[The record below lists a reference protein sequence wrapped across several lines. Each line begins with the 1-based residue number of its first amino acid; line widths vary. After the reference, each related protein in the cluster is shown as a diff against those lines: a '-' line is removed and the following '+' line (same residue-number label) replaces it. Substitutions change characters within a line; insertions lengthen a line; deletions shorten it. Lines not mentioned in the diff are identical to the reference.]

1 MIKRLIP
8 FLSVF
13 LFLSNSTTVLATT
26 DVRSLI
32 RQGMQDLGAEKGSP
46 HLCAL
51 TNATYVKLKGRTTQ
65 EYVDVIQEETGCSVG
80 RGNLLFFHRPVSY
93 PLIVAI
99 HGEDNGET
107 VVITQS
113 AGGTS
118 KVRFNIKGDAAAD
131 PKRYGEIMTVL
142 KGDTFSIVTI
152 LTSHARG
159 APYDFLKCCE
169 YHNHYCPGVTS
180 GYFIAKLIEGRYPL
194 GKDEQ
199 YTWFAC
205 PPWCKDDAIST
216 MLDLTPGKRNLYVKE
231 LAEAQATQGP
241 RGRWA
246 GIIVIWNTEK
256 KKGKAIALQFDWNEA
271 YKLAGI
277 TATDFNPKGGTS
289 NPAFFTA
296 RIKSSWSLIPY
307 LDRPE
312 RFVSVGEEVDIT
324 PDMLKRMKMAGENP
338 YQVIGLVK

>member
-1 MIKRLIP
+1 MRD
-8 FLSVF
+8 
-13 LFLSNSTTVLATT
+13 LA
-26 DVRSLI
+26 V
-32 RQGMQDLGAEKGSP
+32 EKGNA

-51 TNATYVKLKGRTTQ
+51 TDATYVKLKGQTTQ
-65 EYVDVIQEETGCSVG
+65 AYVDVIHEETGCSIG

-93 PLIVAI
+93 ALIVAI
-99 HGEDNGET
+99 HKEDDGET
-107 VVITQS
+107 VVIIKRADDTN
-113 AGGTS
+113 
-118 KVRFNIKGDAAAD
+118 KFRFNIKGDAAAD
-131 PKRYGEIMTVL
+131 PKRYGEIMTML
-142 KGDTFSIVTI
+142 KADTFSIVTI
-152 LTSHARG
+152 LTSHAKG

-180 GYFIAKLIEGRYPL
+180 GYFIAKLIQERYPIE
-194 GKDEQ
+194 KNEQ
-199 YTWFAC
+199 YIWFAC

-231 LAEAQATQGP
+231 LAEAQSTEGP
-241 RGRWA
+241 SGRWA
-246 GIIVIWNTEK
+246 GIMVIWDSQK

-271 YKLAGI
+271 YKLARI
-277 TATDFNPKGGTS
+277 TASDFNPKGGTS

-312 RFVSVGEEVDIT
+312 RFVSVGEEVEIT

-338 YQVIGLVK
+338 YQVIGLPGPSEN